1 MGLAPRVSALSQG
14 RCRKEGFLMR
24 RYLILTT
31 LTVISAAAASA
42 SRTPE
47 PPPAALVA
55 PASPTTAQF
64 NYVLVAQPPEPA
76 DTARLA
82 IQSHPS
88 FLCFIE
94 NFPGA
99 YMRDACLRQG
109 WDRPVT
115 MQEPYRGDA
124 RDHLAQEL
132 NGRLIELQEAEAK
145 WQAIREKHG
154 VIPKS
159 P

>member
-1 MGLAPRVSALSQG
+1 MRGY
-14 RCRKEGFLMR
+14 LM
-24 RYLILTT
+24 LTT

-42 SRTPE
+42 SRTPK
-47 PPPAALVA
+47 PPPAVLVA
-55 PASPTTAQF
+55 TASPAIETF
-64 NYVLVAQPPEPA
+64 NYVLVAQSPEPA
-76 DTARLA
+76 DAARLA

-94 NFPGA
+94 NFPGV

-109 WDRPVT
+109 WDKPVT
-115 MQEPYRGDA
+115 MQAPYRGDA
-124 RDHLAQEL
+124 RDHLALEL

-145 WQAIREKHG
+145 WQAIREQHG
-154 VIPKS
+154 VIPNS